1 MSIVSLTELRNQGE
15 TVGTDWVS
23 QYIDAW
29 NTRNS
34 ARIVEW
40 MTNDCVYEDVT
51 LGESHT
57 GLDDIA
63 KFIDRP
69 ATATSRTFT
78 SSLSRPGTRR

>member
-1 MSIVSLTELRNQGE
+1 M
-15 TVGTDWVS
+15 S

-29 NTRNS
+29 NTRDS

-57 GLDDIA
+57 GRDDIA
-63 KFIDRP
+63 KFIDRM
-69 ATATSRTFT
+69 SRSYRTT
-78 SSLSRPGTRR
+78 TRSI